1 MRVFYR
7 GGTFMCM
14 LGFPTT
20 RLLVLMTV
28 AAACNAPAHEGFTSV
43 QFEEATTAET
53 TTGSVE
59 LTTGG
64 AVQTVT
70 GASTDS
76 AGGASEGADSSDS
89 TAAEGDSSS
98 SSGEV
103 LPPVILEV
111 DMPAKV
117 SLAGPI
123 AVTVTT
129 LRTTSAQIK
138 LDGALLDM
146 LTDEGDGVFAGV
158 VPVYGAVDQGEHVLE
173 VIAAQGD
180 LTDQREVPFEV
191 STPVSG
197 GLAWAINGPLG
208 SRTNRIAL
216 SPAGELFEIGTQVFG
231 GVPRPVLSVRS
242 ALTGE
247 AQSSTLVL
255 DSREGSA
262 EDLALTPDGDLWV
275 AMNVKEQNASWRP
288 RIALFDRF
296 GNDTGV
302 EMIGDVG
309 GTVRAVDSDGL
320 GGFFAVGF
328 AATGKFDLMDVAI
341 WRMNSDH
348 VPVFSGQAW
357 DYVAADQFEH
367 VFTDFATDVVV
378 DGDVVWIV
386 GGSHGWHDDPLN
398 KRMRGLI
405 IRMDIDTG
413 VVLAPTIIA
422 SWAGVYTQSMFL
434 GAGLAP
440 EGLLVTGQGYNDVG
454 DLQRVETSQYSA
466 IGTRTWHRPDM
477 SAVEARGNA
486 VALNAHGVAVIAA
499 TVREGSATRGYL
511 LGRVVGEF
519 TQTFELGFPA
529 SKEASACGGV
539 VVDPWD
545 QALGGGHVT
554 ISGVTQARALRVHQ

>member
-1 MRVFYR
+1 MRVFYP

-14 LGFPTT
+14 LGLPTA

-43 QFEEATTAET
+43 QFEEVTTVATMTGAVEPT
-53 TTGSVE
+53 TD
-59 LTTGG
+59 G

-70 GASTDS
+70 GASTDG
-76 AGGASEGADSSDS
+76 AGEASEDAESSDS
-89 TAAEGDSSS
+89 TAAEADSSS

-103 LPPVILEV
+103 LPPMILEV

-129 LRTTSAQIK
+129 LRTTSAQIR

-158 VPVYGAVDQGEHVLE
+158 VPVYGAVDQGAHVLE

-191 STPVSG
+191 STPVAGS
-197 GLAWAINGPLG
+197 LAWAMNGPLG

-247 AQSSTLVL
+247 VRFSTLVL
-255 DSREGSA
+255 DTREGSA
-262 EDLALTPDGDLWV
+262 EDLALTPNGDLWV
-275 AMNVKEQNASWRP
+275 AMNVREPNASWRP

-296 GNDTGV
+296 GNDMGV
-302 EMIGDVG
+302 EMIGDAG

-328 AATGKFDLMDVAI
+328 VGTGEADLMDVAF

-357 DYVAADQFEH
+357 DYVAADKIQH
-367 VFTDFATDVVV
+367 KFTDFGTDVVV
-378 DGDVVWIV
+378 DGDVAWIV
-386 GGSHGWHDDPLN
+386 GGSYGSHEKDWDP
-398 KRMRGLI
+398 RMRGLI
-405 IRMDIDTG
+405 VRMDINTG
-413 VVLAPTIIA
+413 VVLAPAIIA
-422 SWAGVYTQSMFL
+422 SWGGVYTQSMFF

-440 EGLLVTGQGYNDVG
+440 ESILVTGHGYNDAG

-466 IGTRTWHRPDM
+466 AGARTWHRPDKG
-477 SAVEARGNA
+477 AAEARGNA

-511 LGRVVGEF
+511 LGRVIGEF
-519 TQTFELGFPA
+519 TQTFELGFPV

-539 VVDPWD
+539 AVDPWD
-545 QALGGGHVT
+545 QVFGGGHVT
-554 ISGVTQARALRVHQ
+554 IGGITQAHALRVHQ

>member
-1 MRVFYR
+1 
-7 GGTFMCM
+7 MCM
-14 LGFPTT
+14 LGFPTA
-20 RLLVLMTV
+20 RLLVLMIV

-43 QFEEATTAET
+43 HFEEVTTAAT

-59 LTTGG
+59 PTTDG

-89 TAAEGDSSS
+89 TAAEADSSS
-98 SSGEV
+98 STGEV
-103 LPPVILEV
+103 LPPMILEV

-129 LRTTSAQIK
+129 LRTTSAQIR
-138 LDGALLDM
+138 LDGALLDT

-173 VIAAQGD
+173 VIAAHGD
-180 LTDQREVPFEV
+180 LTDQREIPFEV
-191 STPVSG
+191 STPVPG
-197 GLAWAINGPLG
+197 GLAWAMNGPLG

-231 GVPRPVLSVRS
+231 GVPRPALSVRS

-247 AQSSTLVL
+247 VQSSTLVL
-255 DSREGSA
+255 DTREGSA

-275 AMNVKEQNASWRP
+275 AMNVKEPNASWRP
-288 RIALFDRF
+288 RIALFDKF
-296 GNDTGV
+296 GNDLGV
-302 EMIGDVG
+302 EMIGDAG

-320 GGFFAVGF
+320 GGFFAVGI
-328 AATGKFDLMDVAI
+328 AGTGKSDVMDVAF

-348 VPVFSGQAW
+348 VPVFSGQTW
-357 DYVAADQFEH
+357 DYVAADKIEH
-367 VFTDFATDVVV
+367 AFTDFGTDVVV
-378 DGDVVWIV
+378 DGDVAWIV
-386 GGSHGWHDDPLN
+386 GGSYGLHDIKPDM
-398 KRMRGLI
+398 RMRGLI
-405 IRMDIDTG
+405 VRLDIDTG
-413 VVLAPTIIA
+413 VVLAPAIVA
-422 SWAGVYTQSMFL
+422 SWAGVYTQSMFF

-440 EGLLVTGQGYNDVG
+440 EGIVVTGHGYNDAG
-454 DLQRVETSQYSA
+454 DLQRVETSRYSA
-466 IGTRTWHRPDM
+466 AGVRTWHRPDKG
-477 SAVEARGNA
+477 AVEARGNA

-519 TQTFELGFPA
+519 TQTFDLGFPV

-539 VVDPWD
+539 AVDPWD

-554 ISGVTQARALRVHQ
+554 TGGVMQARALRVHQ

>member
-14 LGFPTT
+14 LGFPTA
-20 RLLVLMTV
+20 RLLVLITV
-28 AAACNAPAHEGFTSV
+28 VAACNAPAHEGFTSV
-43 QFEEATTAET
+43 QFEEVTTAAA

-59 LTTGG
+59 PTTGG

-70 GASTDS
+70 STDG

-89 TAAEGDSSS
+89 TAAEADSSS
-98 SSGEV
+98 STGEA
-103 LPPVILEV
+103 LPPMILEV

-129 LRTTSAQIK
+129 LRTTSAQIM
-138 LDGALLDM
+138 LDGALLEM

-158 VPVYGAVDQGEHVLE
+158 VPVYGAVDQGAHVLE

-191 STPVSG
+191 STPVPG
-197 GLAWAINGPLG
+197 GLAWAMNGPLG

-242 ALTGE
+242 AFTGE
-247 AQSSTLVL
+247 VQSSTLVL
-255 DSREGSA
+255 DTREGSA

-275 AMNVKEQNASWRP
+275 AMNVKEPNASWRP
-288 RIALFDRF
+288 RIALFDKF
-296 GNDTGV
+296 GNDKGV

-328 AATGKFDLMDVAI
+328 ASTGKSDLMDVAI

-348 VPVFSGQAW
+348 VPVFSGHTW

-367 VFTDFATDVVV
+367 VFTDFGTEVVV
-378 DGDVVWIV
+378 DGDVAWIV
-386 GGSHGWHDDPLN
+386 GGSHGVHDDDPDP
-398 KRMRGLI
+398 RMRGLI
-405 IRMDIDTG
+405 VHMDIDTG
-413 VVLAPTIIA
+413 VVLVPAIIA
-422 SWAGVYTQSMFL
+422 SWAGVYTQSMFF
-434 GAGLAP
+434 GADLAP
-440 EGLLVTGQGYNDVG
+440 EGIVVTGHGYNDAG
-454 DLQRVETSQYSA
+454 DLQRVETARYSA
-466 IGTRTWHRPDM
+466 AGVRTWHRPDKG
-477 SAVEARGNA
+477 AVEARGNA
-486 VALNAHGVAVIAA
+486 VALNAHGGAVIAA
-499 TVREGSATRGYL
+499 TVREGNATRGYL

-519 TQTFELGFPA
+519 TQTFELGFPV

-539 VVDPWD
+539 AIDPWD

-554 ISGVTQARALRVHQ
+554 IGGVTHARALRVHQ